1 LAINAIA
8 PTSPSSVHSL
18 ICFCLTMSM
27 INPLQMFR
35 PEQRLELF
43 VPGAKTLTKPCSVTD
58 PIPAL

>member
-1 LAINAIA
+1 M
-8 PTSPSSVHSL
+8 
-18 ICFCLTMSM
+18 F
-27 INPLQMFR
+27 NPLQTFR